1 MKQVF
6 LCQGK
11 VEVADVPAPPV
22 SPGRALVATAVSVIS
37 AGTESAALSTTGRG
51 ALERVAAHPSPM
63 KRMLE
68 VVSEEGVGGILRRL
82 SPPPAELDLREV
94 GYSAAGVVVARG
106 EGMSVDVGA
115 RVACAGAQF
124 AHHAEVLSVPEHLL
138 TTIPAGVSFEQAA
151 FATLGAIALHGF
163 RRSEAALG
171 ETVGIVG
178 LGLVGLLGAQI
189 ARSAGCKVIAFD
201 PDPSRVELAG
211 MLGIEGARRLGDT
224 DPLEETLAGTLGQGA
239 DAVLVFAATPS
250 DEPLEL
256 AMRLA
261 RKKGRVVVV
270 GDVGM
275 KVDRSLMYGKE
286 LDLRISTSYG
296 PGRYDASYEEGG
308 VDYPYA
314 YVRWTEGRN
323 LSAFLDLV
331 AGGQVRVDPLI
342 ERVYPVQQAQAAY
355 ASLGEAQR
363 KPAVLLSFPPAPANT
378 PKPHSQT
385 VRMARSQESSAG
397 RKAALVGPGNFMKE
411 VFLPAFRREKVATVE
426 AVVSGSGASALSAA
440 RRLGA
445 SVASTD
451 LDEVLSDSSV
461 SLVLIGTRHH
471 LHASQVV
478 KALQAGKSVFVEK
491 PLCLTREELD
501 RIREAHR
508 LGDGLLAVGFNRRY
522 APLVREMKQRVAPL
536 PGPRV
541 IQVRVNAG
549 RLPAEHW
556 TQDPKIGGG
565 RLLGEGCHFVDL
577 VPFLAGSPIV
587 SMQVEKISASGGMS
601 LPVPDNFVLSLR
613 LADGSLG
620 NILYTSLGDASLGK
634 ELVEVHAS
642 GASFVLDDFC
652 ELRIH
657 RSGKTQ
663 KITRAK
669 DKGIGAEV
677 VALKAALAG
686 ENSELI
692 PWVEIEA
699 ATEWT
704 LRAQELLEGR
714 G

>member
-6 LCQGK
+6 LREGK
-11 VEVADVPAPPV
+11 VEVAEVPAPPV

-37 AGTESAALSTTGRG
+37 AGTESAALSSTLRSP
-51 ALERVAAHPSPM
+51 LERAAAHPSPV
-63 KRMLE
+63 KRLLE
-68 VVSEEGVGGILRRL
+68 VVSEEGAGGILRRL
-82 SPPPAELDLREV
+82 ASTSNEAELMEV
-94 GYSAAGVVVARG
+94 GYSAAGTVVARG
-106 EGMSVDVGA
+106 AGMSVDVGA
-115 RVACAGAQF
+115 RVACAGSQF

-138 TTIPAGVSFEQAA
+138 TTIPEAVTFEQAA
-151 FATLGAIALHGF
+151 FATLGSIALHGF
-163 RRSEAALG
+163 RRSNASLG

-189 ARSAGCKVIAFD
+189 ARSAGCKVLALD
-201 PDPSRVELAG
+201 PDPSRVELAR
-211 MLGIEGARRLGDT
+211 MLGIEGARRLGDA
-224 DPLEETLAGTLGQGA
+224 DPLQEILAGTSGQGA
-239 DAVLVFAATPS
+239 DAVLIFAATPS
-250 DEPLEL
+250 DEPLAL

-296 PGRYDASYEEGG
+296 PGRYDASYEEKG

-323 LSAFLDLV
+323 LSAFLDLI
-331 AGGQVRVDPLI
+331 ATGQVRVDPLI
-342 ERVYPVQQAQAAY
+342 ERVYPVHQAQAAY
-355 ASLGEAQR
+355 ASLSGSLR
-363 KPAVLLSFPPAPANT
+363 KPAVLLSFPPCLEGSAE
-378 PKPHSQT
+378 KLSQT
-385 VRMARSQESSAG
+385 VRLARPRESASG
-397 RKAALVGPGNFMKE
+397 RKAVLVGPGSFMKE
-411 VFLPAFRREKVATVE
+411 VFIPVFRRAGVATLE

-440 RRLGA
+440 RRFGA
-445 SVASTD
+445 GLASTD
-451 LDEVLSDSSV
+451 LDEVLADPGV
-461 SLVLIGTRHH
+461 SLVLIGTRHD
-471 LHASQVV
+471 LHASQVER
-478 KALQAGKSVFVEK
+478 ALRAGKSVFVEK
-491 PLCLTREELD
+491 PLCLTRAELE
-501 RIREAHR
+501 RIRTVHR
-508 LGDGLLAVGFNRRY
+508 ECGGVLAVGFNRRY
-522 APLVREMKQRVAPL
+522 APLVREMKRHLAQL

-565 RLLGEGCHFVDL
+565 RLLGEGCHFLDL

-587 SMQVEKISASGGMS
+587 SLQVEKVPAALST
-601 LPVPDNFVLSLR
+601 LPVSDNFALSLR

-634 ELVEVHAS
+634 ELVEAHAS
-642 GASFVLDDFC
+642 GASLVLDDFR

-657 RSGKTQ
+657 RSGKMQ
-663 KITRAK
+663 KIARDK
-669 DKGIGAEV
+669 DKGISTEV
-677 VALKAALAG
+677 KELKAALAG
-686 ENSELI
+686 EDSQLI
-692 PWVEIEA
+692 AWEEIES

-714 G
+714 E